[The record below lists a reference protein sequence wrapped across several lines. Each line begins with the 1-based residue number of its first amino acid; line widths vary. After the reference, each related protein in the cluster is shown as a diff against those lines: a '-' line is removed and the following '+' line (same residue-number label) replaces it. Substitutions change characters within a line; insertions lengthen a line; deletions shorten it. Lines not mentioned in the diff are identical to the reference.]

1 MVCVCL
7 THAVPFFGLG
17 IGGFLIPHV
26 SCLMRAVPF
35 FGLGLVDVRVTFI
48 PVARG
53 LFKLVG
59 EVGIS
64 LDFVSE
70 LSRTK
75 SITFPS

>member
-1 MVCVCL
+1 MIY
-7 THAVPFFGLG
+7 A
-17 IGGFLIPHV
+17 
-26 SCLMRAVPF
+26 
-35 FGLGLVDVRVTFI
+35 DVRVTFI

-59 EVGIS
+59 EAGIS

-70 LSRTK
+70 LPRTK

>member
-1 MVCVCL
+1 MVLECTL
-7 THAVPFFGLG
+7 DLFFASAFVALFSRLLV
-17 IGGFLIPHV
+17 IY
-26 SCLMRAVPF
+26 
-35 FGLGLVDVRVTFI
+35 VDVRVTFI

>member
-1 MVCVCL
+1 M
-7 THAVPFFGLG
+7 
-17 IGGFLIPHV
+17 IY
-26 SCLMRAVPF
+26 
-35 FGLGLVDVRVTFI
+35 VDVRVIVI

-70 LSRTK
+70 LSRIK

>member
-1 MVCVCL
+1 
-7 THAVPFFGLG
+7 
-17 IGGFLIPHV
+17 
-26 SCLMRAVPF
+26 MRAVPF

-59 EVGIS
+59 EAGIS

-70 LSRTK
+70 LSRKK

>member
-1 MVCVCL
+1 MFVDS
-7 THAVPFFGLG
+7 THPPSWSSSVL
-17 IGGFLIPHV
+17 LICF
-26 SCLMRAVPF
+26 SRALLLHSFHARLLVIY
-35 FGLGLVDVRVTFI
+35 VDVRVIVI
-48 PVARG
+48 PVVRG

-59 EVGIS
+59 EAGIS

>member
-1 MVCVCL
+1 MQHCERTGSCNL
-7 THAVPFFGLG
+7 IGL
-17 IGGFLIPHV
+17 
-26 SCLMRAVPF
+26 SKYTRAD
-35 FGLGLVDVRVTFI
+35 LSQISLDVRVTFI

-70 LSRTK
+70 LPRTK

>member
-1 MVCVCL
+1 MCLSSALEIVCV
-7 THAVPFFGLG
+7 
-17 IGGFLIPHV
+17 
-26 SCLMRAVPF
+26 CLMRAVPF
-35 FGLGLVDVRVTFI
+35 FGLSLVDVRVTFI

>member
-1 MVCVCL
+1 MVLECTLNLLFATALVRSF
-7 THAVPFFGLG
+7 HARL
-17 IGGFLIPHV
+17 
-26 SCLMRAVPF
+26 
-35 FGLGLVDVRVTFI
+35 LVIYANVRVTFI

>member
-1 MVCVCL
+1 M
-7 THAVPFFGLG
+7 
-17 IGGFLIPHV
+17 IY
-26 SCLMRAVPF
+26 
-35 FGLGLVDVRVTFI
+35 VDVRVTVI

-59 EVGIS
+59 EAGIS

-75 SITFPS
+75 STTFPSYNSSSPLLRGKCNFRFSPGLHHVQ

>member
-1 MVCVCL
+1 M
-7 THAVPFFGLG
+7 
-17 IGGFLIPHV
+17 IY
-26 SCLMRAVPF
+26 
-35 FGLGLVDVRVTFI
+35 VDVRVTVI
-48 PVARG
+48 PVVRG

-59 EVGIS
+59 EARIS